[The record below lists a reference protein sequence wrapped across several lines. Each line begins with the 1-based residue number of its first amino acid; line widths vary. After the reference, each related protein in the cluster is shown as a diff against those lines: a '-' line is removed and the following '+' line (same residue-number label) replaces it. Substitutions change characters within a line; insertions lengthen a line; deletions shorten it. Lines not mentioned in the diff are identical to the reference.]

1 MNHEQSNKKGANGT
15 SREYIDM
22 LIRGAEKLAAGKQL
36 GMSGDETLRL
46 LHRKSQGLF

>member
-1 MNHEQSNKKGANGT
+1 MNHEQPKGKGANGT
-15 SREYIDM
+15 DREYIDM

-36 GMSGDETLRL
+36 GMSSDETLKL